1 MTEDA
6 PMTMLQD
13 QVNKDEASQEQAD
26 DLVFECE
33 LDASPAKVWRALT
46 IPGYVAAWLAPMKLE
61 THAEGLRFDGKAG
74 GLAGKVDCTVLAF
87 EPPHRLR
94 YAWREDDGSSTLDSV
109 VTFELD
115 PIDDGGTHL
124 RITHGDFVLKPV
136 AANLNEPVMMLR
148 AA

>member
-1 MTEDA
+1 MREDA
-6 PMTMLQD
+6 PMTVLQD
-13 QVNKDEASQEQAD
+13 PASEERAE

-33 LDASPAKVWRALT
+33 LEAPPAKVWRALT
-46 IPGYVAAWLAPMKLE
+46 IRDYVAAWLAPMRLE
-61 THAEGLRFDGKAG
+61 READGLHFDGNAA
-74 GLAGKVDCTVLAF
+74 GLAGRVDCTVLAA

-94 YAWREDDGSSTLDSV
+94 YAWREDDGQSTLDSI

-115 PIDDGGTHL
+115 PTRDGGTHL
-124 RITHGDFVLKPV
+124 RITHGDFVRKRA